1 MEGEPGAPVG
11 GDGDAP
17 LRLLLALQ
25 DADTSADQL
34 AYRRGHLP
42 EQAALDLVRSRLAE
56 MDRARGGVA
65 AERAALSVRE
75 EELERETAALVAR
88 SAAIDERSRSGSA
101 GSYRDQ
107 QAMAAE
113 IETLDRRR
121 AELEE
126 VELGVL
132 EAAEPLDAELARI
145 DAERAPLAAER
156 AVLEAEVGAAA
167 ASLEV
172 EVAETAARRAPLAA
186 RVPAPLLAE
195 YETLRRRLGGVGVAR
210 LVRGACEG
218 CHLALPATEVDRLH
232 RAAVGEVAHCEQ
244 CGRILVP

>member
-1 MEGEPGAPVG
+1 MPGASVG
-11 GDGDAP
+11 GDGTAP
-17 LRLLLALQ
+17 LRQLLALQ
-25 DADTSADQL
+25 DADTLADQL
-34 AYRRGHLP
+34 AYRRRHLP
-42 EQAALDLVRSRLAE
+42 EQAALDLVQSRLGE
-56 MDRARGGVA
+56 MDRARSIVA
-65 AERAALSVRE
+65 AERAELSVRE
-75 EELERETAALVAR
+75 GELESETATLVAR

-132 EAAEPLDAELARI
+132 EAAEPLDVELARI
-145 DAERAPLAAER
+145 DAERAPLDAER
-156 AVLEAEVGAAA
+156 VVLEQDVSAAT

-172 EVAETAARRAPLAA
+172 EMAETAARRAPLAA
-186 RVPAPLLAE
+186 GVPAPLLAE
-195 YETLRRRLGGVGVAR
+195 YETLRSRLGGVGVAR

-232 RAAVGEVAHCEQ
+232 RAAAGEVAHCEQ